1 MFQVFLNQLVI
12 HIRHE
17 STEIDFEIFFLPFQ
31 GEAMCIVP
39 RIVRK
44 TITPSQP
51 IPIIVSKYQRSIIP
65 TWQHEA
71 KVKILN
77 FKVLANLQIGQRS
90 NSGRWHNLHITVL
103 RKNIQKGINFEACLQ
118 SVHFSEGSNLHPL
131 HGINSP

>member
-1 MFQVFLNQLVI
+1 
-12 HIRHE
+12 
-17 STEIDFEIFFLPFQ
+17 
-31 GEAMCIVP
+31 MCIVP

-65 TWQHEA
+65 TWQHET
-71 KVKILN
+71 KVKIFN

-131 HGINSP
+131 HGINSPQILILTSVHQYPSPCRQLILHCPLLI